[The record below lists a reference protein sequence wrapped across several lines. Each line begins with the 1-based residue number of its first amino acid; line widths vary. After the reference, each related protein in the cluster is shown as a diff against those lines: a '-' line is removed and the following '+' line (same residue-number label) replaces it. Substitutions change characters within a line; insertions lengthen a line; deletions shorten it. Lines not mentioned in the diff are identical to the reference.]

1 MSAWG
6 EYCDIPLSSFPNQVR
21 RLVRSPSDC
30 HPAALSPPLTL
41 AIPSP
46 DTHPPPPVLLRESR
60 DTLSFGF
67 GVWDVCFHLEKN
79 KGKRPVS
86 TAQEARVR
94 RERTPTPG
102 AASAF
107 GGQCFL
113 LGVSPTEKVAGP
125 LLTVKGPPQRRRQP
139 QMEGAGE

>member
-1 MSAWG
+1 M
-6 EYCDIPLSSFPNQVR
+6 
-21 RLVRSPSDC
+21 
-30 HPAALSPPLTL
+30 
-41 AIPSP
+41 
-46 DTHPPPPVLLRESR
+46 
-60 DTLSFGF
+60 
-67 GVWDVCFHLEKN
+67 EKN

-113 LGVSPTEKVAGP
+113 LGVSPTGKVAGP